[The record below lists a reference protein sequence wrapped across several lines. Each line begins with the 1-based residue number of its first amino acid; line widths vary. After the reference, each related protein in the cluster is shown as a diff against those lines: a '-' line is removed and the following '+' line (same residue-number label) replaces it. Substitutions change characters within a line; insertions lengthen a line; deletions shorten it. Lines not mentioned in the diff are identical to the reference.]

1 MEIMLVLLCGTLM
14 GAFNVG
20 FFLLGYYLRGRK
32 QNEEGVQLTKQNAE
46 FVDEMI
52 RWRNYGGKQ

>member
-1 MEIMLVLLCGTLM
+1 MEIILIVLCGTLM